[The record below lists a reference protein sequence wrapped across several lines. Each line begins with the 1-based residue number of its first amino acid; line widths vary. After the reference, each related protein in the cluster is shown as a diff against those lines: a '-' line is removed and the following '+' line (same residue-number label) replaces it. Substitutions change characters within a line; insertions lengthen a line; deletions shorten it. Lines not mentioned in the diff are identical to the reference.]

1 MDTIWWVVIAALV
14 AVVLVAI
21 AAQAYARSRRR
32 SGLREQFGPEYDRTV
47 GAAGSRRKAEREL
60 TERERAHETLDIRPL
75 SDDARARLSD
85 DWQRA
90 ESRFMDD
97 PELAAREAD
106 RVVRDVLDE
115 RGYPNDDFD
124 RQAAAVSVDHPQV
137 VERYRHGHQM
147 VHGNGASGDERTENL
162 RKAMVDFRAVF
173 HELVE
178 ETQPTREA
186 DSEPAARS

>member
-1 MDTIWWVVIAALV
+1 MDTIWWVVIAV
-14 AVVLVAI
+14 AVAVALVAI
-21 AAQAYARSRRR
+21 AAQMYARSRRR

-47 GAAGSRRKAEREL
+47 GSAGSRRKAEREL
-60 TERERAHETLDIRPL
+60 SEREKAHERLDIRPL
-75 SDDARARLSD
+75 SEDARARLSD

-115 RGYPNDDFD
+115 RGYPNDFD
-124 RQAAAVSVDHPQV
+124 EQAAAVSVDHPHVAQ
-137 VERYRHGHQM
+137 RYRHGHEM
-147 VHGNGASGDERTENL
+147 VHGNGATGDERTENL

-178 ETQPTREA
+178 ETEPEPVTR
-186 DSEPAARS
+186 S